1 MKSLFYFI
9 FLSLFLQIRPPYTSS
24 EKGRKV
30 EIKMRQPSSEERRR
44 KKKCWRIK
52 KVIFRQSR
60 GNHEYSVSQSVKIS
74 QYTLEYFNDE
84 RLSLSLSLL
93 AAQLHSVYD
102 EQQPLALGSL
112 KPIPA
117 PLPPPQ
123 HRGKHVTLHFAELL
137 LRHPPP
143 THSKWGK
150 IVAEFSN
157 RFYFVNSGIIWP
169 FCWRAHSLAR
179 SRTLLSL
186 MLVSFDVAR
195 AAEDL

>member
-1 MKSLFYFI
+1 
-9 FLSLFLQIRPPYTSS
+9 
-24 EKGRKV
+24 
-30 EIKMRQPSSEERRR
+30 MRQPSAEEKRS

-84 RLSLSLSLL
+84 RAKDRLSFSV
-93 AAQLHSVYD
+93 AAQLQSAYMMSSS
-102 EQQPLALGSL
+102 QPLALGSL

-123 HRGKHVTLHFAELL
+123 HRRGKHVTLHFAELL

-143 THSKWGK
+143 TYLTHSLWGK

-169 FCWRAHSLAR
+169 FLLAR
-179 SRTLLSL
+179 SYICTLLPL